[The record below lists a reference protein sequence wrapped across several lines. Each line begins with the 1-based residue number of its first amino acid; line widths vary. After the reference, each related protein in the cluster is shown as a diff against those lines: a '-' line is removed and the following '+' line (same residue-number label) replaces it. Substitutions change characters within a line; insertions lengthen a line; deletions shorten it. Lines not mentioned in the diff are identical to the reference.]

1 MSDFLDDFGKILK
14 RKRSKNSWSQKQAA
28 EKIGVTQA
36 SFSGY
41 ESGVLPRKREDIEKL
56 VNTFGITLAVYEND
70 HIDSVLHAAG
80 YEVKWERNHLV
91 ASKDGHRW
99 VCYPDD

>member
-1 MSDFLDDFGKILK
+1 MADFWNDFGKALK

-28 EKIGVTQA
+28 EKVGVSQA
-36 SFSGY
+36 AFSAY
-41 ESGVLPRKREDIEKL
+41 ESGVLPRKREDIERL
-56 VNTFGITLAVYEND
+56 AEIFGITLAVFEND

-80 YEVKWERNHLV
+80 YEVQWARNHLI

-99 VCYPDD
+99 VCYSDD